1 MSKDFDKLATNGKH
15 LVNFAVSCLLRLPA
29 SGWGYGGYKIS
40 KYKVR
45 AQCNKCKNYFHQ
57 YCLNI
62 PQCTIDSRKMPWS
75 CIRCA

>member
-40 KYKVR
+40 QV
-45 AQCNKCKNYFHQ
+45 
-57 YCLNI
+57 
-62 PQCTIDSRKMPWS
+62 
-75 CIRCA
+75 